1 MASPRRVGSD
11 TSKTHAVLLDSAE
24 QLMLDRGYAAVTYRN
39 VAANAGVYAGLV
51 SYYFRTLDELFLALL
66 RRRSERNLERLVES
80 LDEHADQPLRALW
93 EFNTDETSAALMME
107 FLALANHR
115 KSIKAEIAEVT
126 RRARKVQLDALSL
139 RWQQYELPDELSPG
153 TLLFLIA
160 TLPKMMQLEESVG
173 ISASHDDVLR
183 LVEHY
188 LNTVEPKRSGRRKNS
203 GRSATK
209 ATA

>member
-188 LNTVEPKRSGRRKNS
+188 LNTVEPKRSGRRKTS

>member
-51 SYYFRTLDELFLALL
+51 SYYFPTLDELFVALL

-80 LDEHADQPLRALW
+80 LDDHADQPLRALW

-115 KSIKAEIAEVT
+115 KSIRAEIAEVT
-126 RRARKVQLDALSL
+126 RRARKVQLDALTV
-139 RWQQYELPDELSPG
+139 RWPQYELPAELSPG

-188 LNTVEPKRSGRRKNS
+188 LSAVEPRRAPRRRSNRRS
-203 GRSATK
+203 VSK
-209 ATA
+209 ATG

>member
-11 TSKTHAVLLDSAE
+11 TSKTHAAILDSAE

-39 VAANAGVYAGLV
+39 VAAKAGVYAGLV
-51 SYYFRTLDELFLALL
+51 SYYFPTLDELFLALL

-80 LDEHADQPLRALW
+80 LDKDPDVPLRVVW

-126 RRARKVQLDALSL
+126 RRARKLQLDALTL
-139 RWQQYELPDELSPG
+139 RWPQYELPDKLTPG
-153 TLLFLIA
+153 TLLFLMA
-160 TLPKMMQLEESVG
+160 TVPKMMLLEESVG
-173 ISASHDDVLR
+173 ISASHDDTLR
-183 LVEHY
+183 LVKHY
-188 LNTVEPKRSGRRKNS
+188 LDVVEPKRASRRKASGRAA
-203 GRSATK
+203 GK

>member
-1 MASPRRVGSD
+1 
-11 TSKTHAVLLDSAE
+11 
-24 QLMLDRGYAAVTYRN
+24 
-39 VAANAGVYAGLV
+39 
-51 SYYFRTLDELFLALL
+51 
-66 RRRSERNLERLVES
+66 
-80 LDEHADQPLRALW
+80 
-93 EFNTDETSAALMME
+93 MME

-126 RRARKVQLDALSL
+126 RRARKLQLDALSL
-139 RWQQYELPDELSPG
+139 RWQQYELPDELTPG
-153 TLLFLIA
+153 PLLFLMA

-188 LNTVEPKRSGRRKNS
+188 LNTVEPKRSGRRKTS

-209 ATA
+209 AR

>member
-51 SYYFRTLDELFLALL
+51 SYYFPTLDELFVALL

-80 LDEHADQPLRALW
+80 LDEHADEPLRALW
-93 EFNTDETSAALMME
+93 GFNTDETSAALMME

-126 RRARKVQLDALSL
+126 RRARKVQLDALTL
-139 RWQQYELPDELSPG
+139 RWPQYELPDELSPG

-160 TLPKMMQLEESVG
+160 TVPKMVQLEESVG
-173 ISASHDDVLR
+173 ITASHEDVLR

-188 LNTVEPKRSGRRKNS
+188 LNAVEPRRVGRRKAKR
-203 GRSATK
+203 RST
-209 ATA
+209 TTR